1 MSVLIRRS
9 RPRGRGQALAEF
21 ALILPIFLLIL
32 FAIFDIGRAVF
43 IYNGLTNAARE
54 GARLAIVNQDPALVG
69 QRIQATTFGGPVT
82 NLGASDLVRYHRSL
96 PDLTDPLSNPAC
108 SPVIVGCIAVVTPES
123 SWSLITP
130 ILSSII
136 GPIDFEARSE
146 LPIEFVCPSTT
157 IPAYSLSSSCP
168 KQP

>member
-1 MSVLIRRS
+1 MMMSRIR

-21 ALILPIFLLIL
+21 ALIIPIALLL
-32 FAIFDIGRAVF
+32 LLAVFDLGRAVF
-43 IYNGLTNAARE
+43 LYNGLTNAARE

-69 QRIQATTFGGPVT
+69 QRVQAATFGGTVT
-82 NLGASDLVRYHRSL
+82 NLGDTDLVRFRMSQ
-96 PDLTDPLSNPAC
+96 PDDDPLANDPC
-108 SPVIVGCIAVVTPES
+108 SPIAVGCIAVVTPES

-130 ILSSII
+130 IFGSII

-146 LPIEFVCPSTT
+146 LPIEFVCPNST
-157 IPAYSLSSSCP
+157 IPAYSVSSSCP